1 MQSPLN
7 PPRPRDSHRILV
19 ALSLPEETN
28 SPATLSS
35 RSSINEGNSINSP
48 RAIPNMEKRARN
60 GNGEKEKKR
69 MENESIIEPEE
80 RRRLGVRNTVL
91 YPIGIHPAFLD
102 ILEYI
107 CFSWF
112 GRRHRPSVSH
122 FNSVHRAKT

>member
-60 GNGEKEKKR
+60 GNRGKRKETNGKR
-69 MENESIIEPEE
+69 KHYRTRGTEE
-80 RRRLGVRNTVL
+80 ARCAEYGTLSHRHTSCVPRHSRIYMFLVVWSEA
-91 YPIGIHPAFLD
+91 PA
-102 ILEYI
+102 E
-107 CFSWF
+107 CFTF
-112 GRRHRPSVSH
+112 
-122 FNSVHRAKT
+122 